1 MTVTHA
7 SARASDVR
15 VISLLSLAHGSSHF
29 FHLILPPL
37 FPWLK
42 AEFALSYAEL
52 GLLMSVF
59 FVVSC
64 IVQAA
69 SGFLVDR
76 IGARPVL
83 FVGVGLLALSA
94 VVLSQSNGYGL
105 LMLGAVIA
113 GCGNGVF
120 HPVDYTLINH
130 KVSVPRLPY
139 AYSAHGVTGYLGWAV
154 APVFMAGIAALADW
168 RIALLCAA
176 VLETLI
182 LLVLWFNRGDL
193 IDDAEHRRASAIK
206 AAEEANP
213 GRAPQSALAFLKL
226 AAVWLCWLFFFF
238 SMIAMA
244 GIQSFAPSALNQLY
258 GIPVTAGN
266 FSITLMALGSAAGM
280 IVGGIMAAKLKM
292 PDRIVGTCLFVC
304 AVIGFLIG
312 AEWVTAALVP
322 GLFFIIGCGL
332 GIAAPSRDMMI
343 RSATPQGVSGSVYG
357 IVYSGIDLGAA
368 VGPLL
373 FGILLD
379 AGKPNS
385 LFLGVAFL
393 QLLLILTAVKVAAS
407 NANTAMPKT
416 QQ

>member
-1 MTVTHA
+1 MTVTQA

-42 AEFALSYAEL
+42 TEFALSYAEL

-94 VVLSQSNGYGL
+94 IVLSQSNGYG
-105 LMLGAVIA
+105 MLIFGAVIA

-154 APVFMAGIAALADW
+154 APVFMAGIAALSDW

-176 VLETLI
+176 VLEALI

-193 IDDAEHRRASAIK
+193 IDDAKHRRASAIK

-213 GRAPQSALAFLKL
+213 GRTPQGVFAFLKL
-226 AAVWLCWLFFFF
+226 TSVWLCWLFFFF

-244 GIQSFAPSALNQLY
+244 GIQSFAPSALNQHY

-266 FSITLMALGSAAGM
+266 FSITLWALGSAAGM
-280 IVGGIMAAKLKM
+280 ILGGVMAAKLKM
-292 PDRIVGTCLFVC
+292 PDRIVGTCLFAC
-304 AVIGFLIG
+304 AVIGLLIG

-322 GLFFIIGCGL
+322 GLFFMIGCGL

-393 QLLLILTAVKVAAS
+393 QLLLILTAVKVVAS
-407 NANTAMPKT
+407 NANAAMPKT
-416 QQ
+416 Q

>member
-94 VVLSQSNGYGL
+94 LVLSQSNGYGL

-193 IDDAEHRRASAIK
+193 IDDAQHRRASAIK

-213 GRAPQSALAFLKL
+213 GRAPQSAFAFLKL
-226 AAVWLCWLFFFF
+226 TSVWLCWLFFFF

-258 GIPVTAGN
+258 AIPVTTGN

-292 PDRIVGTCLFVC
+292 PDRIVGTCLFAC
-304 AVIGFLIG
+304 AVIGLLIG
-312 AEWVTAALVP
+312 AEWVAAALVP
-322 GLFFIIGCGL
+322 GLFFMIGCGL

-379 AGKPNS
+379 AGKPNA

-393 QLLLILTAVKVAAS
+393 QLLLILTAVKVVAS
-407 NANTAMPKT
+407 NANAAMPKT
-416 QQ
+416 Q

>member
-42 AEFALSYAEL
+42 TEFALSYAEL

-105 LMLGAVIA
+105 LMVGAVIA

-154 APVFMAGIAALADW
+154 APVFMAGIAALSDW

-176 VLETLI
+176 VLEVII

-193 IDDAEHRRASAIK
+193 IDDAKHRRASAIK

-213 GRAPQSALAFLKL
+213 GRAPQSAFAFLKL
-226 AAVWLCWLFFFF
+226 TSVWLCWLFFFF

-266 FSITLMALGSAAGM
+266 FSITLLALGSAAGM
-280 IVGGIMAAKLKM
+280 ILGGVMAAKLNM
-292 PDRIVGTCLFVC
+292 PDRIVGTCLFAC
-304 AVIGFLIG
+304 AVIGLLIG
-312 AEWVTAALVP
+312 AELVTAALVP
-322 GLFFIIGCGL
+322 GLFFVIGCGL

-357 IVYSGIDLGAA
+357 IIYSGIDLGAA

-393 QLLLILTAVKVAAS
+393 QLLLILTAVKVVAS
-407 NANTAMPKT
+407 NANAVIPKT
-416 QQ
+416 Q